1 MRNLEL
7 PARMSPCLRFFIASL
22 FDEVDGNRCA
32 SWVSE
37 ARASNALSGAIQ
49 RREFSKELAKEPKKH
64 LKSLTTMDPELIL
77 ERCSGAQIEKQQP

>member
-22 FDEVDGNRCA
+22 FDEVDGNRSA

-37 ARASNALSGAIQ
+37 ARASNASQ
-49 RREFSKELAKEPKKH
+49 ERSREKNSAR
-64 LKSLTTMDPELIL
+64 S
-77 ERCSGAQIEKQQP
+77 

>member
-7 PARMSPCLRFFIASL
+7 PARMSPCLRIFIASL

-37 ARASNALSGAIQ
+37 GRVSNALSGAI
-49 RREFSKELAKEPKKH
+49 REENSARSQQKKH
-64 LKSLTTMDPELIL
+64 VKSLTTMDPELIL

>member
-37 ARASNALSGAIQ
+37 ARVSNALSGAIQ
-49 RREFSKELAKEPKKH
+49 RREFSNELAKETRQ
-64 LKSLTTMDPELIL
+64 SLTTMDPELIL

>member
-7 PARMSPCLRFFIASL
+7 PARMSPCLRIFIASL

-37 ARASNALSGAIQ
+37 GRVSNALSGAIQ
-49 RREFSKELAKEPKKH
+49 RREFSKEPAKETRQKFNNHGPRTH
-64 LKSLTTMDPELIL
+64 T
-77 ERCSGAQIEKQQP
+77 GALLGRSN

>member
-32 SWVSE
+32 SWDSE
-37 ARASNALSGAIQ
+37 ARVSNALSGAIQ
-49 RREFSKELAKEPKKH
+49 RRELSKDLAKETRQRFNNHGPRTH
-64 LKSLTTMDPELIL
+64 TGTLLWRSN
-77 ERCSGAQIEKQQP
+77 

>member
-37 ARASNALSGAIQ
+37 ARVSNALSGAIQ
-49 RREFSKELAKEPKKH
+49 RREFSKELAKETCQK
-64 LKSLTTMDPELIL
+64 LTTMDPELIP
-77 ERCSGAQIEKQQP
+77 ERCSGAQIEKHQP